1 MKYIFVDAYN
11 VINSWKELKKI
22 KDYNLEMSREQLLDI
37 LNNYASYNQYRI
49 YVVLMHIRRKV
60 QKI

>member
-49 YVVLMHIRRKV
+49 YVVLMHIK
-60 QKI
+60 QKG